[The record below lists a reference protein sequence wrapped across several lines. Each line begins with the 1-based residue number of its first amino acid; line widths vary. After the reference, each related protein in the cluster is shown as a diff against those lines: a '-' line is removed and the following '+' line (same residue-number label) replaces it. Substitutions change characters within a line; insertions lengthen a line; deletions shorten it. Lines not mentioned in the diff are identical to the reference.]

1 MVKEALVCNSVVSI
15 LDTDVEEQIFS
26 PEFVAQLEGI
36 KLPATKL
43 EVLVKMLR
51 KAIREY
57 KNTNKIAAEKYEEL
71 LKETLD
77 KYHERRSALSAEEAS
92 HTQATAVSKIMEE
105 ATKQALELL
114 EQLGKDRESFRH
126 LGLTFEEKAFYDILI
141 HLRDKYNFVYGED
154 KEENGFIL
162 NDKCKILA
170 KKIKELIDVQSS
182 FTDWLNNS
190 NIRADLN
197 NKIFICLHQ
206 NGYPPQYNDEV
217 IDQVMEQVEHFK
229 EHGGE

>member
-1 MVKEALVCNSVVSI
+1 MGLWGWFI
-15 LDTDVEEQIFS
+15 LKPQTERYPHLPDLEDVLMHLAEI
-26 PEFVAQLEGI
+26 A
-36 KLPATKL
+36 
-43 EVLVKMLR
+43 
-51 KAIREY
+51 
-57 KNTNKIAAEKYEEL
+57 KI
-71 LKETLD
+71 ETVPHGLILD
-77 KYHERRSALSAEEAS
+77 KYHERRTALSSEEAS

-105 ATKQALELL
+105 ATKQALNLL

-162 NDKCKILA
+162 NDKCKVLA
-170 KKIKELIDVQSS
+170 KKIKELIDIQSS
-182 FTDWLNNS
+182 FTDWLNNI

-197 NKIFICLHQ
+197 NKIFICLHR

-217 IDQVMEQVEHFK
+217 IDQVMEQVEYFK
-229 EHGGE
+229 EYGR